1 MDLGDMPR
9 GQLGAQV
16 EPKLTRIST
25 LGAIVLSS
33 GRWGQF
39 LWFIDEGAR
48 TRART
53 PPVKTKF

>member
-1 MDLGDMPR
+1 MPR